1 MEVKSEYLI
10 ASFFSFLIHA
20 LIILYLMDFFYSEKQ
35 IRPVLS
41 QTVDVNLIFEEE
53 IKKPKKLPEAVKVPS
68 VNQVVDKDINIEQD
82 IKPTNTDEINISI
95 NDLIKIDKAEIASS
109 SEKEINQISSMI
121 INMVESAWV
130 KPKNIQ
136 DGLVCDL
143 RLVVNRNGRI
153 ISVSLIKSSGNIRFD
168 NSAMKA
174 VNRVESFN
182 FYNKIPNNLY
192 ADNFKKIVIT
202 FNPS

>member
-53 IKKPKKLPEAVKVPS
+53 IIKPKKLPKAVKVPS

-121 INMVESAWV
+121 VNMVESAWV